1 MKICITTNNPNLDS
15 LVDPRFGRCQYF
27 LIVDEKGELI
37 KAIPN
42 EAGQAM
48 RGAGI
53 AAAQLVIDSG
63 VQAVIT
69 GNVGPN
75 AYYALNSS
83 GIKVF
88 PVAFGIVAKEAL
100 RMYGDGELKE
110 VTPPSGPGP
119 GPGRFGPPGPF
130 RRGGFGPGRGLGRG
144 KR

>member
-1 MKICITTNNPNLDS
+1 MKICITTNSPNLDS

-27 LIVDEKGELI
+27 LIVDEKSELI

-83 GIKVF
+83 GIKIF
-88 PVAFGIVAKEAL
+88 PVVFGVTAKDAL
-100 RMYGDGELKE
+100 KMYKDGKLKE
-110 VTPPSGPGP
+110 VTLSPDA
-119 GPGRFGPPGPF
+119 GPGRFGPPGSF
-130 RRGGFGPGRGLGRG
+130 RQRGFGPGRGLGRG
-144 KR
+144 RR